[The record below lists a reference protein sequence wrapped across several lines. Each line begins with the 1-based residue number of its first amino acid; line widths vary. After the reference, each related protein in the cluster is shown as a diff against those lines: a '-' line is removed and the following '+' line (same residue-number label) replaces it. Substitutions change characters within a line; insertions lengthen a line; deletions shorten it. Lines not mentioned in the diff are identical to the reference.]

1 MEISKKKPE
10 KEKTKG
16 TKQIAKENWE
26 TLCFYRNMI
35 LGANGLYFCVMT
47 LLGRSYFSFD
57 IGMFALCCVIYIS
70 CYQILSY
77 MGKPKTTP
85 EGQLLDCGIDLNM
98 QQGLAEHIK
107 DMIILTCA
115 TQELSIFSNYMWLL
129 LLGAPIRAFYMLW
142 VSVIAPWIF
151 APAEEE
157 DAVSDK
163 KRQKMERKMK
173 RQQR

>member
-1 MEISKKKPE
+1 MKVHNQS
-10 KEKTKG
+10 
-16 TKQIAKENWE
+16 
-26 TLCFYRNMI
+26 
-35 LGANGLYFCVMT
+35 CVSWFIVPG
-47 LLGRSYFSFD
+47 GRQVSSIVD
-57 IGMFALCCVIYIS
+57 
-70 CYQILSY
+70 
-77 MGKPKTTP
+77 
-85 EGQLLDCGIDLNM
+85 D
-98 QQGLAEHIK
+98 EHIK
-107 DMIILTCA
+107 DVIILTCA
-115 TQELSIFSNYMWLL
+115 TQELSIFSNYMWLF